1 MTFNQQALKTYV
13 QACPLVLDGFFLVRE
28 ATLGANGGAFATG
41 FRAVHADEGT
51 AGNALSSASSESWE
65 HTSLKRE
72 NGNKEKK
79 PSKEITRF

>member
-51 AGNALSSASSESWE
+51 AGNALSSASSES
-65 HTSLKRE
+65 
-72 NGNKEKK
+72 
-79 PSKEITRF
+79 